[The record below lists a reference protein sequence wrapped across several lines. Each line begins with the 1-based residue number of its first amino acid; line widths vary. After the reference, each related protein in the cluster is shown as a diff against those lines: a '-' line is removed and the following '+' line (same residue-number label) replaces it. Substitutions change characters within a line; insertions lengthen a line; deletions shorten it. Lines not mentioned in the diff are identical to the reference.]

1 MIVRKLLILAMLVAW
16 AWALAAQEFDAQTFT
31 RRIWELTN
39 QARAENGL
47 QPLKR
52 ESGLDDLAA
61 LHSRN
66 MARDER
72 FDHVDSQGMS
82 VEGRALA
89 YYPEFLQVG
98 IGENLY
104 LIESSKREFDP
115 HRVVQGW
122 LASPGHR
129 ANILDTDYTHI
140 GIGICQSG
148 DKLYS
153 TQVFATPLVK
163 ILTPLPAKFSPDKE
177 YAVEFEYLSTEP
189 QDEFRC
195 LVATPDPST
204 QIGIDASTYYEGLMP
219 VTVEWLGARRFRI
232 KLDFRYGP
240 GTYKLQFGWGG
251 FFYPDLYS
259 FTVK

>member
-1 MIVRKLLILAMLVAW
+1 MRRILILALVAVW
-16 AWALAAQEFDAQTFT
+16 AWTLAAQEFDAAAFE
-31 RRIWELTN
+31 RSLWELTN

-47 QPLKR
+47 QPLKM
-52 ESGLDDLAA
+52 ESGLAELAA

-66 MARDER
+66 MASDGR
-72 FDHVDSQGMS
+72 FDHVDSKGRS
-82 VEGRALA
+82 VEDRALDH
-89 YYPEFLQVG
+89 YPEFLQVG

-104 LIESSKREFDP
+104 LLENSARVYEP
-115 HRVVQGW
+115 ERVVNGW

-129 ANILDTDYTHI
+129 ANILDAEYTHI
-140 GIGICQSG
+140 GIGVCLSG

-153 TQVFATPLVK
+153 TQVFATPLCK
-163 ILTPLPAKFSPDKE
+163 ILTPLPAKFAPDKE
-177 YAVEFEYLSTEP
+177 YAIEFEYLSAEP
-189 QDEFRC
+189 KDEFRC

-219 VTVEWLGARRFRI
+219 VTVEWLGAQRFRL

-259 FTVK
+259 FRVK